1 MNTLQ
6 YQDYI
11 AHISYDSDI
20 DRFMGRVINAR
31 DSITFY
37 GKSTAELRREFKRS
51 VDDYLAYCREE
62 GLAPAR
68 PYSGQFRLRLPAE
81 LHARLST
88 LAAVNNESLNS
99 LIVKTLADHVEGASA

>member
-11 AHISYDSDI
+11 AHITYDPDI

>member
-11 AHISYDSDI
+11 AHISYDPDI

-51 VDDYLAYCREE
+51 VDDYLAYCREQ

-81 LHARLST
+81 LHARLSA

>member
-11 AHISYDSDI
+11 AHISYDPDI

-51 VDDYLAYCREE
+51 VDDYLA
-62 GLAPAR
+62 
-68 PYSGQFRLRLPAE
+68 
-81 LHARLST
+81 
-88 LAAVNNESLNS
+88 
-99 LIVKTLADHVEGASA
+99 

>member
-11 AHISYDSDI
+11 AHISYDADI

-51 VDDYLAYCREE
+51 VDDYLVYCREE

-88 LAAVNNESLNS
+88 LAAVNNQSLNS
-99 LIVKTLADHVEGASA
+99 LIVKTLADHVEGISA

>member
-11 AHISYDSDI
+11 AHISYDADI

-37 GKSTAELRREFKRS
+37 GKSTAELRHEFKRS

-81 LHARLST
+81 LHARLSA
-88 LAAVNNESLNS
+88 LAAVNNQSLNS

>member
-11 AHISYDSDI
+11 AHITYDPDI

-37 GKSTAELRREFKRS
+37 GKSTAELRRECKRS
-51 VDDYLAYCREE
+51 VDDYLAYCREQ
-62 GLAPAR
+62 GLEPAR

>member
-11 AHISYDSDI
+11 AHISYDPDI

-62 GLAPAR
+62 GLEPAR

-81 LHARLST
+81 LHARLSA

>member
-1 MNTLQ
+1 MNILQ
-6 YQDYI
+6 YRDYI
-11 AHISYDSDI
+11 ARIAYDPDM

-51 VDDYLAYCREE
+51 VADYLAYCREQ
-62 GLAPAR
+62 GLEPAR
-68 PYSGQFRLRLPAE
+68 PFSGQFRLRLPAE

>member
-11 AHISYDSDI
+11 AHISYDPDI

-62 GLAPAR
+62 ALEPAR
-68 PYSGQFRLRLPAE
+68 PYSGQFRLRLSAE